1 MEVIVNNNTIE
12 IKKSGTWRW
21 LSVATTII
29 IFLVFIVIICIN
41 LFSNDKIKSMDFSDF
56 GVLLLILSIT
66 LFALI
71 YNINRDRRKYS
82 KLFFEIRNQEI
93 YLNQARLCK
102 GNEIY
107 FILISE
113 VTDGD
118 GASSYNIDL
127 NYENGRIE
135 IAFDLSKN
143 EAMLYSNSIASFF
156 NVKIKK
162 EEKDMVMP

>member
-12 IKKSGTWRW
+12 IKKSSTWRW

-29 IFLVFIVIICIN
+29 IFLVFIVFIWIS
-41 LFSNDKIKSMDFSDF
+41 LFANDKIRSINFSDF
-56 GVLLLILSIT
+56 GVLLFILSII
-66 LFALI
+66 LYALI
-71 YNINRDRRKYS
+71 YNIKRDRRKYS

-102 GNEIY
+102 ENEIC
-107 FILISE
+107 FILIST

-118 GASSYNIDL
+118 GASSYSIDL

-143 EAMLYSNSIASFF
+143 EALLYSNSIASFF
-156 NVKIKK
+156 NVKIKN
-162 EEKDMVMP
+162 EERDMVMP